1 MLLLVIVDMGRFL
14 KSFSPNRQKSVK
26 VGRTIDSY
34 LLLFQSH
41 RLILVFHYRPIKWY
55 FLEIRRH
62 LDFVSDEL
70 LIQFTLAKIKIE
82 MGGLVYW
89 KCEIIHVQTLSRCYR
104 WHTLRSLLSNYFQ
117 LIFFSYSN
125 SIYLFDNVEQ
135 ACTCSKSTI

>member
-1 MLLLVIVDMGRFL
+1 MLLLVIVDMGRFI
-14 KSFSPNRQKSVK
+14 KSVSPNRQKSVK

-55 FLEIRRH
+55 FLDIRRH

>member
-1 MLLLVIVDMGRFL
+1 MLLLVIVDMGRFI
-14 KSFSPNRQKSVK
+14 KSVSPNRQKSVK

-41 RLILVFHYRPIKWY
+41 RLILVFHYRPIKWC
-55 FLEIRRH
+55 FLDIRH
-62 LDFVSDEL
+62 LDFVNDEL
-70 LIQFTLAKIKIE
+70 LVQFTLAKIKIE